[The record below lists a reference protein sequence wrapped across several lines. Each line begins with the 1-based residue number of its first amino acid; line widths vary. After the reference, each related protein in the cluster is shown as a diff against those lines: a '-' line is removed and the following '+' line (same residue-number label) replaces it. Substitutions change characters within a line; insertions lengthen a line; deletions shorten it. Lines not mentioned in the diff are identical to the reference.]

1 MHRGEQGPH
10 PAPGR
15 SGSRLAAVPV
25 LLGSASVLNMLYLL
39 EVFRGQGHGR
49 RLMRFWEREM
59 QKRGCSMV
67 LTSRRSDERAQ
78 GFYRKLGYRD
88 CGALL
93 LPEEPLEII
102 LFKKI

>member
-1 MHRGEQGPH
+1 
-10 PAPGR
+10 
-15 SGSRLAAVPV
+15 
-25 LLGSASVLNMLYLL
+25 
-39 EVFRGQGHGR
+39 
-49 RLMRFWEREM
+49 
-59 QKRGCSMV
+59 MV
-67 LTSRRSDERAQ
+67 LTSTRSDERAQ